1 MKKRLAITIDEDVL
15 NELEQLPRKVSI
27 SEVITWVVKAALQDI
42 KAGRELS
49 AKELQ
54 EWMDSTPE
62 GKDFR
67 KRLQEQF
74 GSTVERIDNTVEKVK
89 KIIKPKKKMRG

>member
-15 NELEQLPRKVSI
+15 NELEQLPRRVSI

-54 EWMDSTPE
+54 EWIDSTPE

-67 KRLQEQF
+67 NRLIEHWGLSF
-74 GSTVERIDNTVEKVK
+74 EKIDNSVEKVK
-89 KIIKPKKKMRG
+89 KAAKIKQAR